1 MISVA
6 TIVARVLVGPFYKA
20 NTGFFLFL
28 FYLLFG
34 LMNAR
39 DLVLYHS
46 SLMHTI
52 VATNTGIGV
61 AMLVVLLYN
70 YKCAAYVLAA
80 ISKPENVFLIN
91 LQALAVWKQF
101 SVLLFCQFLLALPV
115 LLYLGITITIGLQQ
129 GFIVAASGLVLFLV
143 LSCAGSAWLYV
154 QNLNGYHRVSLRLP
168 VKLTGNYTKW
178 PVLYPLQHLLHERK
192 LAMLIVK
199 LFSGFVF
206 YMVFIVNHDVFS
218 LNYFRLLFL
227 LCTAAHGMLVYY
239 SFEFTEKQ
247 LAFTRNLPITRTKR
261 LLNYLL
267 TYLLLLLPE
276 LCLLFVYSTGLM
288 SWADLL
294 QTFAIGLGLLLLLM
308 AILYLPNM
316 HLQRFG
322 LFTCL
327 VYLGLAMLLPS
338 GVTIVLTAEVTIAL
352 LIFYSRYYKFEIMT
366 SDE

>member
-1 MISVA
+1 MLSVA
-6 TIVARVLVGPFYKA
+6 TIVARVLVGPFYKE

-39 DLVLYHS
+39 EVVLYHS

-52 VATNTGIGV
+52 VATNIGMGV
-61 AMLVVLLYN
+61 AMLAALLYN

-80 ISKPENVFLIN
+80 ISKPENGFLIN
-91 LQALAVWKQF
+91 LQALAVRKQF
-101 SVLLFCQFLLALPV
+101 SVLLFCQILLALPV
-115 LLYLGITITIGLQQ
+115 LFYLGVTIVIGLQQ
-129 GFIVAASGLVLFLV
+129 GFIVASLLLVLFLM
-143 LSCAGSAWLYV
+143 LACAGSAWLYV
-154 QNLNGYHRVSLRLP
+154 LNLNGYHRAALRLP
-168 VKLTGNYTKW
+168 IKLTGNFAKW
-178 PVLYPLQHLLHERK
+178 PALYPLHHLLHERK
-192 LAMLIVK
+192 LALLVVK
-199 LFSGFVF
+199 VFSGFVF
-206 YMVFIVNHDVFS
+206 YMVFIVNRDMFS

-227 LCTAAHGMLVYY
+227 LCAAAHGMLVYY

-247 LAFTRNLPITRTKR
+247 LAFTRNLPVSRTKR
-261 LLNYLL
+261 LLSYLL

-276 LCLLFVYSTGLM
+276 LCLLFNYSIGLM
-288 SWADLL
+288 SWTDLL

-308 AILYLPNM
+308 AILYLQNM

-338 GVTIVLTAEVTIAL
+338 GATIVLAVEVTIAL
-352 LIFYSRYYKFEIMT
+352 LIFYPRYYKFELMT
-366 SDE
+366 NE